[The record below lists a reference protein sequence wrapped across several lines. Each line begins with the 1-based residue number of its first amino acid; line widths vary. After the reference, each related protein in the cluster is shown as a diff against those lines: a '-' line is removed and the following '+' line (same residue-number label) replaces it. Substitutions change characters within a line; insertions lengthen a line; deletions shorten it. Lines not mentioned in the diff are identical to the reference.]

1 MNKKKVDKVKIYV
14 ILIEEPNISDF
25 GRGPSLILKTD
36 FEKPFCLR
44 SSNHIRR
51 FGTYLDFA

>member
-25 GRGPSLILKTD
+25 GRGPSMILKTD
-36 FEKPFCLR
+36 FEKTLLPKKFKPHKKVDC
-44 SSNHIRR
+44 
-51 FGTYLDFA
+51 A